1 MTAKTRTPIQKLP
14 SLMEGF
20 RLRDLRL
27 LLDPQRALQRI
38 LSTAARA
45 TRADAGSFVLINPNT
60 GLLDIEASIGLS
72 LRAKKIKL
80 RPGEGITGW
89 VASTGKPMRIS
100 DVQLEPKYIAAN
112 PRVRSELAV
121 PVEIRGGIVGVLNV
135 DSTQVDAFTENDETQ
150 LLNFAEQAA
159 KWLELAWKIDQ
170 MRVKDQQL
178 SSLLNMGR
186 MIISETN
193 LDQALHQI
201 TRQAN
206 RLMHTKLCSLLLVG
220 GKNEEELTL
229 LASHGGSE
237 NYQSRPP
244 LPVGESLL
252 GVVVTRRKPLTVLN
266 VREHHRYRHLE
277 VAQKEGLVSLL
288 AVPLIFNDHLLGVLA
303 VYTRHLHRFSND
315 EIKLLT
321 ALADL
326 SAVAIEKGRLLNRI
340 VDMEEK
346 LRASERLSALGLLAA
361 EIAHEIRNPLTVMQ
375 MLFHA
380 LIESLSLD
388 EASARDAQ
396 VISEKMRQMN
406 RIVDQVLGFARSSEP
421 TKESI
426 SASTLV
432 DDIIL
437 LIRHKLNAA
446 GIEVRHHIDP
456 NLPTFKADRA
466 QIEQALLNL
475 ILNAADA
482 MPRDGNGVLRL
493 SATREEMSGTDYLVL
508 GVRDNGQG
516 MTEEQLENIFA
527 PFLTYK
533 KQGTGIGLAIVRK
546 IVENHQGKVQVDSK
560 PGRGTQFR
568 LYFPL

>member
-1 MTAKTRTPIQKLP
+1 MQGL
-14 SLMEGF
+14 
-20 RLRDLRL
+20 RLRDLSL
-27 LLDPQRALQRI
+27 LLNPQRALQRI
-38 LSTAARA
+38 LSTAVRA
-45 TRADAGSFVLINPNT
+45 TRADTGSFVLINPNT
-60 GLLDIEASIGLS
+60 GLLDIEANIGLS
-72 LRAKKIKL
+72 LRAQKIKL
-80 RPGEGITGW
+80 RLGEGITGW
-89 VASTGKPMRIS
+89 VASTGQAMRIR
-100 DVQLEPKYIAAN
+100 DVNAEPKYIQAN
-112 PRVRSELAV
+112 SKVRSELAV
-121 PVEIRGGIVGVLNV
+121 PVEIRGTVVGVLNV
-135 DSTQVDAFTENDETQ
+135 DSTLVDAFNEEDEKR
-150 LLNFAEQAA
+150 LLDFAAEAA
-159 KWLELAWKIDQ
+159 KWLDLAWEIDQ
-170 MRVKDQQL
+170 MRIKGLQL

-193 LDQALHQI
+193 LDAALQQI

-206 RLMHTKLCSLLLVG
+206 LLMHTKLCSLLLVDSEQ
-220 GKNEEELTL
+220 KELTL
-229 LASHGGSE
+229 RASYGAGA
-237 NYQSRPP
+237 NYQNKPP
-244 LPVGESLL
+244 LLVNESLL
-252 GVVVTRRKPLTVLN
+252 GVVVSRRKPLSVLN
-266 VREHHRYRHLE
+266 VQEHHRYRHLE
-277 VAQKEGLVSLL
+277 VAKREGLVSLL
-288 AVPLIFNDHLLGVLA
+288 AVPLIFNDKLLGVIA
-303 VYTRHLHRFSND
+303 VYTRTLHRFSND

-380 LIESLSLD
+380 LMESLPLD
-388 EASARDAQ
+388 EASTRDAQ

-421 TKESI
+421 TKEAVNPI
-426 SASTLV
+426 ALL
-432 DDIIL
+432 DDITL
-437 LIRHKLNAA
+437 LTRHKLNASSI
-446 GIEVRHHIDP
+446 GIRRQAPDQ
-456 NLPTFKADRA
+456 LPQFKADRA

-482 MPRDGNGVLRL
+482 MPKDGTGILRL
-493 SATREEMSGTDYLVL
+493 SAAQEELNGTPYIVL

-516 MTEEQLENIFA
+516 MSPDQLQNIFA

-546 IVENHQGKVQVDSK
+546 IVENHQGKVIVDSK
-560 PGRGTQFR
+560 PGRGTVFK